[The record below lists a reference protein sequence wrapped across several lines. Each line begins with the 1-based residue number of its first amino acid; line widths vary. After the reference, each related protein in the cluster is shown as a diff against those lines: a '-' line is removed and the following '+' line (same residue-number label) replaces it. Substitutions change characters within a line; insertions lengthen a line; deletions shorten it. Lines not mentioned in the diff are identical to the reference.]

1 MPCANLDLVRSIY
14 SARERGDYSSVEWA
28 HTDIEFVIPD
38 GPEPVSL
45 KGVSAAM
52 GWARDFLSAWEGFR
66 VKVDEYRELDDE
78 RILVLTRPGGGRGRR
93 SGLELGEDGGRGAG
107 LFHVR
112 DGKVARLVIYFEREH
127 AIADLGLAPE
137 GDSP

>member
-1 MPCANLDLVRSIY
+1 VRSIY
-14 SARERGDYSSVEWA
+14 AARERGQYSSVEWA
-28 HTDIEFVIPD
+28 HPAIEFVIPD
-38 GPEPVSL
+38 GPDPVSL
-45 KGVSAAM
+45 KGVSAAL

-66 VKVDEYRELDDE
+66 VKVDEYRELDEE

-93 SGLELGEDGGRGAG
+93 SGLELGGDGGRGAG

-112 DGKVARLVIYFEREH
+112 DGKVTRLVIYFEREH

-137 GDSP
+137 AESR